1 MEAEDTIICGMA
13 VMIYLEPDHW
23 QCLLQNVAR
32 ESAAESCLKAGFQLD
47 SASMYRLACEK
58 EACEEL
64 LRLARIHCPDA
75 APQLAR
81 ALQQLYSP
89 S

>member
-1 MEAEDTIICGMA
+1 MNAALINIGAMA

-32 ESAAESCLKAGFQLD
+32 ESSAETCLKAGFQFD
-47 SASMYRLACEK
+47 PASMYRLACDK
-58 EACEEL
+58 GSCEEL

-81 ALQQLYSP
+81 ALQQMHGAS
-89 S
+89 